1 MAKRMIKFTP
11 IAASVALTLGL
22 TACGTD
28 NDGNVYVPPAQTFNS
43 EKTAQFNV
51 EVTGKAVK
59 GAMKNAVVSV
69 STMNASG
76 EMVPVAFR
84 LEASEEADTFTGQG
98 TSQEAADAA
107 AAAKVIEENPDTVIT
122 NESGRYSIFLENDF
136 SGPVYITVKTSTE
149 DDDSYLR
156 CDAYLGCGSYETAPE
171 QEEGVNDGDTAIE
184 FGEWYK
190 TDLELSVVKFIPAI
204 EAETAGASGA
214 LGDANV
220 DRSFKANATF
230 LTSIVAQLLI
240 ESAED
245 VDASDIAD
253 ASLKTI
259 IQLMGPDTALLIPEL
274 LADVSN
280 GGAIDLSDVDGEEKF
295 TDGILALTQVASS
308 LQGLPS
314 IGESLSTLKKA
325 IKAGKFVGSDDNDIT
340 ALAVAL
346 QQAVTNTVNIFLAV
360 ATGDEAQIQAALVA
374 AFNVNNPNASEA
386 ERTAFAQ
393 QANGIAVKAK
403 AAKDKAVKNGA
414 ASDEELAKSAEKAK
428 EVLAVIGCADNC
440 AIGDEFY
447 AQLALSVIAS
457 IDTSETELAD
467 IQASVTDV
475 NTDLA
480 AAQSL
485 GGDTVTDAQSAIAFA
500 SAVALLSEKAEL
512 AELDKKSNAVYVKSQ
527 SLVAAGKLLVA
538 NNSSY
543 QQILDSAKNLLS
555 EATSEVEKVAKF
567 DLDLA
572 TLETEAQA
580 VIEEYEVAVAVA
592 AEVAQVSADLAN
604 QAKTVATTAEAE
616 STSALAD
623 AQNAPLDNADNAAD
637 ALELANEAVT
647 AASQFSASVDELQLA
662 IAQAKDT
669 AEDYLD
675 VSVSDEDK
683 DKAQQLVDDA
693 KSMAEDAL
701 EQAELASEQ
710 LAAAFDLQSDAELA
724 IAKFKALVSVKETSD
739 SLSKMT
745 VLTSTGGDAVV
756 EASDVLVDVINEL
769 AEMGSSG
776 NGVSTR
782 QPDWIY
788 LYSLDDLT
796 LTLENSSTG
805 EMISAAGSYQDDK
818 LVVAWGG
825 MLAGEDAT
833 VKVVTADSQANAL
846 KDCVD
851 FVAGDIDET
860 SIDSCLVVTFDS
872 TVDAENVDD
881 AEILNTKSWNHVEI
895 VDGDSGFT
903 GMLNVVADEVNETD
917 SVTLDGMSGD
927 LEFKVMG
934 MVDSSGEQDE
944 GTLDVM
950 VKGDAAMGYTLS
962 LMGTESDYSGDVKAM
977 YNADMMSFG
986 TATKVTNGVSITYID
1001 GVSIDYTDVDL
1012 IDSTK

>member
-1 MAKRMIKFTP
+1 MIKFTP

>member
-1 MAKRMIKFTP
+1 MIKFTP

-240 ESAED
+240 ESGED

-259 IQLMGPDTALLIPEL
+259 IQLMGPETALLIPEL

-543 QQILDSAKNLLS
+543 QQILDSANNLLS

-724 IAKFKALVSVKETSD
+724 IAKFTALVSVKETSD

-903 GMLNVVADEVNETD
+903 GMLNVIADEVNETD

-934 MVDSSGEQDE
+934 MVDSSGEQDQSE
-944 GTLDVM
+944 LEVM

-962 LMGTESDYSGDVKAM
+962 LMGTESDGYTGDVKAM
-977 YNADMMSFG
+977 YNGDMMSFG